1 MSAAL
6 CLMLLG
12 FCLPNLGTPV
22 YALQEQGFRRVND
35 EGEPLPPG
43 LQSQGLKTFATVRK
57 AKSGSKA
64 WIGVIAKNERAS
76 LIVVACLRKRG
87 EGCNSG
93 LSEDGKDCH
102 QTAPSRLSCRGKSAP
117 FTVLQCGSA
126 GFVVSGED
134 VAEAGRSCDLL
145 KASKEGR

>member
-22 YALQEQGFRRVND
+22 SALQEQGFRRVND

-64 WIGVIAKNERAS
+64 WIGVIAKKDRKSTRLNSSHTVISYA
-76 LIVVACLRKRG
+76 VFCLKKKKKTKKQEIR
-87 EGCNSG
+87 
-93 LSEDGKDCH
+93 
-102 QTAPSRLSCRGKSAP
+102 
-117 FTVLQCGSA
+117 
-126 GFVVSGED
+126 
-134 VAEAGRSCDLL
+134 
-145 KASKEGR
+145 